1 MTNSEIESIVE
12 EDEPDSESSDVVFD
26 QLEDSLEIE
35 EVQDS
40 QDKSIFVSRKLPT
53 LGLPVKLIGLRQ
65 LSAYFC

>member
-1 MTNSEIESIVE
+1 MTDSEIESIVE

-40 QDKSIFVSRKLPT
+40 QDKSIFVSQREIISIIL
-53 LGLPVKLIGLRQ
+53 
-65 LSAYFC
+65 